1 MVRYTSLFDWFGVV
15 YAHFMSFSPF
25 YSFSANTFDVEW
37 AEFSLLVRSLPQ
49 KNQQAVLSQMLIMTN
64 GRTKSAR
71 FKLAKQVNKL
81 IHQIAQEDAPS
92 IPGMSNLKVNLQTFA
107 RLHREHRNLLSKRIF
122 EAISQLYGDKEN

>member
-1 MVRYTSLFDWFGVV
+1 MVRYTSLFDWLGVV

>member
-1 MVRYTSLFDWFGVV
+1 MLTSCL
-15 YAHFMSFSPF
+15 FSPF
-25 YSFSANTFDVEW
+25 FSFSANTFDVEW